1 MNSDL
6 PFIPLEV
13 AAPRSFG
20 LATLS
25 RARLL
30 TGFIPLE
37 AESRCEPSRPLTGQV
52 TPVRHSF
59 LRPSVASGEGGSGGG
74 NEKNQ
79 TLLDIPAGRFRVFI
93 KDTRFF
99 DVRVYDLT
107 G

>member
-6 PFIPLEV
+6 TFIPLEV
-13 AAPRSFG
+13 AASRSFG

-37 AESRCEPSRPLTGQV
+37 NATENFSLMGRV
-52 TPVRHSF
+52 TLVRHSF
-59 LRPSVASGEGGSGGG
+59 LWPSVAFGEGGSGGG

-79 TLLDIPAGRFRVFI
+79 TLLDRFGVRI

-99 DVRVYDLT
+99 
-107 G
+107 